1 MRKLFT
7 IICALFAVGQLVA
20 QAPVIDG
27 RMQEYVSKQLTSKQV
42 PTKAIERYQQ
52 RMADRME
59 STALRGGDPD
69 SYLVAYVDAV
79 ANSGSVP
86 GLVRATLWPD
96 SLARIADPEGDF
108 YWFIHAMT
116 DLFDP
121 NSLIISDTYIEDD
134 ISVQFKAGNIY
145 EVDSFAFFFLYD
157 RVSAPS
163 VVDTLRVYLFGEP
176 NISEQNFIDW
186 PNAGDVT
193 DVAYARYNNALF
205 RPNSSILYTF
215 EYLLTSA
222 DTSTAFIA
230 RISEGIN
237 TTIAKNSKIGA
248 AFHFISGQSYSIGDL
263 LFDNTTGSAGVLNN
277 FDLITYFE
285 DDGLFPISSITDE
298 GALNQAG
305 LVETEIRYGLNAL
318 GWNIAYYPA
327 FGFGPG
333 WLSEHVLTEWQVRPV
348 GAHFTAGGSG
358 TACQIQFSDRSNV
371 GNIDGWD
378 WSFGDAGGS
387 IAIDVENPVFT
398 YLANGTYTVEL
409 TVSGD
414 EGNFSFE
421 RNVAVTT
428 CFTGLNDING
438 LVNFDVFPSPAA
450 EFVSINVGLST
461 AQDLEVGLYNA
472 QGQLVMSDRIQ
483 GALNYQ
489 HSFDVSGLAE
499 GLYQIKLQNGGRV
512 STKAFVVQ

>member
-7 IICALFAVGQLVA
+7 IFCALFAAGQLAA
-20 QAPVIDG
+20 QAPLIDG
-27 RMQEYVSKQLTSKQV
+27 KMQQYVDKQLTAKQV
-42 PTKAIERYQQ
+42 PAQAVERYQEQMAQ
-52 RMADRME
+52 RMQSA
-59 STALRGGDPD
+59 SLRGGDAS

-116 DLFDP
+116 DIFDP
-121 NSLIISDTYIEDD
+121 NSLLINDTYIEDE
-134 ISVQFKAGNIY
+134 ISVQFRSGNVY
-145 EVDSFAFFFLYD
+145 ELDSFAFYYLYS

-163 VVDTLRVYLFGEP
+163 IVDTLRVYLFGEP
-176 NISEQNFIDW
+176 NISEQNFTDW

-193 DVAYARYNNALF
+193 DVTYARYNNALF
-205 RPNSSILYTF
+205 RPNTSILYSF

-222 DTSTAFIA
+222 DTSTAFLA

-237 TTIAKNSKIGA
+237 TTLAKNSKIGA
-248 AFHFISGQSYSIGDL
+248 AFHFIPGQSYSLGDV
-263 LFDNTTGSAGVLNN
+263 LFDNSTGAPGVLNN
-277 FDLITYFE
+277 FDLVTYFE

-298 GALNQAG
+298 GALNQG
-305 LVETEIRYGLNAL
+305 GIVETSIRYGLNPL

-327 FGFGPG
+327 FGFGAG
-333 WLSEHVLTEWQVRPV
+333 WLSEHVLTEWSVSPI

-358 TACQIQFSDRSNV
+358 VPCQIQFSDRSNV
-371 GNIDGWD
+371 TAIDGWD

-387 IAIDVENPVFT
+387 IAIDVENPVCT
-398 YLANGTYTVEL
+398 YPANGTYTVEL

-414 EGNFSFE
+414 EGNFSYE
-421 RNVAVTT
+421 RNVAVTS
-428 CFTGLNDING
+428 CGIGFNELEGLT
-438 LVNFDVFPSPAA
+438 NFDIFPSPATD
-450 EFVSINVGLST
+450 FVSINVGLST
-461 AQDLEVGLYNA
+461 AQDLEVGVFNA
-472 QGQLVMSDRIQ
+472 QGQLVLSDRIQ

-489 HSFDVSGLAE
+489 HSFDVSTLAE
-499 GLYQIKLQNGGRV
+499 GLYQIKLQNGDRF
-512 STKAFVVQ
+512 STKAFIVQ